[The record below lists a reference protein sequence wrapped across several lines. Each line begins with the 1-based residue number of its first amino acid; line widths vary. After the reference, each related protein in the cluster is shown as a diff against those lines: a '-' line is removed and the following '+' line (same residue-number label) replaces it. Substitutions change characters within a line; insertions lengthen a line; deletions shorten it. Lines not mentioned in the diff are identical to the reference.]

1 MNINA
6 NRQRFQLFIIELV
19 DYQVKARMPMAA
31 QSGCLDAALR
41 GDLSGLKQL
50 DSQLLQAAVFGV

>member
-6 NRQRFQLFIIELV
+6 NRQRFQLFIIELD
-19 DYQVKARMPMAA
+19 DYQVMARMPMAA
-31 QSGCLDAALR
+31 RSGCLDAALR
-41 GDLSGLKQL
+41 VDLSGLKQL